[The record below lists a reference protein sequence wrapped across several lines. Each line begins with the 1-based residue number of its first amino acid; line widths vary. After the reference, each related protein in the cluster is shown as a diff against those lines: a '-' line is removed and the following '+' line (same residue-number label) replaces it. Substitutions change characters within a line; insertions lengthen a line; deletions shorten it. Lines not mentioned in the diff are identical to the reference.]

1 LIAIQKHALCILFHY
16 SNETSNSQK
25 KKKKHVTEVRS
36 YLLRRSFVE
45 QGRVQRKIESA
56 KERIEN
62 ENQI

>member
-1 LIAIQKHALCILFHY
+1 MPYVFYFTTAMRQVIHKR
-16 SNETSNSQK
+16 
-25 KKKKHVTEVRS
+25 KKKKHVIEVRS

-45 QGRVQRKIESA
+45 QGRVQIKIESA